1 MPFRIKASLVIFAFL
16 LALVLVLPLVLP
28 IAPPDGVRPLAEVA
42 QDAAY
47 LQGDATYVEVHGVD
61 LHVERTEATGAT
73 GATRATGA
81 NGANG
86 ASSANEAN
94 RRNGATG
101 ANSENGA
108 PRTTFVLLHGFAS
121 STYTFHRLAPLL
133 AQYGDVVAFDRPGFG
148 LTERIMPEDFEDGFD
163 PYTPVAQVDLTV
175 GLMEELAIERA
186 VLVGHSAGGS
196 VALQTTVA
204 HPERVAG
211 LVLIGAPAYTPG
223 GPGRLTRWLLR
234 TPQVSRLGPVF
245 LRQLAGDPGMRLLN
259 GSWYDP
265 TAIDD
270 ETYAAYRLG
279 TTIENWDR
287 ALWQISRAPAA
298 PRLEGR
304 LASVDVP
311 AMIIAG
317 AEDEIV
323 PPTESETLA
332 RDLPNARLA
341 LLPAC
346 GHVAQEECPEALW
359 SVLEPWLTDLASQ
372 LP

>member
-16 LALVLVLPLVLP
+16 LALVIVLPLIVP
-28 IAPPDGVRPLAEVA
+28 IGPPDGVRPLAEVA
-42 QDAAY
+42 
-47 LQGDATYVEVHGVD
+47 GDATFVEVRGID
-61 LHVERTEATGAT
+61 LHVERTEATGA
-73 GATRATGA
+73 
-81 NGANG
+81 
-86 ASSANEAN
+86 
-94 RRNGATG
+94 
-101 ANSENGA
+101 
-108 PRTTFVLLHGFAS
+108 PDTTFVLMHGFAS

-133 AQYGDVVAFDRPGFG
+133 ADYGEVVAFDRPGFG
-148 LTERIMPEDFEDGFD
+148 LTERVMPEDFEGGFD
-163 PYTPVAQVDLTV
+163 PYTPTAQVELTV
-175 GLMEELAIERA
+175 GLMEELGIDRA
-186 VLVGHSAGGS
+186 VLVGHSAGGT
-196 VALQTTVA
+196 VALQTAVA
-204 HPERVAG
+204 HPERVTG
-211 LVLIGAPAYTPG
+211 LVLIGAPAYTRG

-234 TPQVSRLGPVF
+234 TPQLSRIGPLF

-298 PRLEGR
+298 PRLEGL
-304 LASVDVP
+304 LASLDVP
-311 AMIIAG
+311 AMVIAG

-359 SVLEPWLTDLASQ
+359 TELEPWLTELAS
-372 LP
+372 PRP